1 MGILIYTFCSIVGL
15 YEVKIGSI
23 IVVIASKD
31 GISCIERHGQTVSRF
46 DAVSQS
52 RVFVAVIVIDGCA
65 HVTECVM
72 SR

>member
-1 MGILIYTFCSIVGL
+1 MRILIYTFCSIVGL

-23 IVVIASKD
+23 IVVIANKD
-31 GISCIERHGQTVSRF
+31 GISCIERHSQTVSRF

-52 RVFVAVIVIDGCA
+52 QVFVAVSVIDGCV
-65 HVTECVM
+65 HVTECVT